1 MPFTAL
7 LLLLR
12 LRLHSAS
19 SHDHPSSRGRP
30 PGHCSEHP
38 PRSPPSIALYVSFKA
53 AAATRAAAA
62 FDGDKAMKAAQ
73 EAPAW
78 PVPSPQAP
86 ARLQGAW
93 GRRGAAPSGHASHA
107 RANFRDRGRG
117 PAHAVTFAAASS
129 PGTCPRPPD
138 SPQGAGRQENNP
150 RQRQGGRESQ
160 KPGRK
165 RKGGSFSSQSQPL
178 HSSSCPSKQVKSQ
191 GRGGDIS

>member
-1 MPFTAL
+1 MPFTPL
-7 LLLLR
+7 L

-19 SHDHPSSRGRP
+19 SPGHPSSRGRP

-38 PRSPPSIALYVSFKA
+38 PRSPPSIALYGSFKA

-62 FDGDKAMKAAQ
+62 FDGDKAVKAAQ

-78 PVPSPQAP
+78 PVPGPLAP
-86 ARLQGAW
+86 ARPRGGW

-138 SPQGAGRQENNP
+138 SPQHAGRQENKPP
-150 RQRQGGRESQ
+150 RREGGRENEKS
-160 KPGRK
+160 GRK
-165 RKGGSFSSQSQPL
+165 RKGGSFSSRSQPL